1 MLGLLQAKQVSA
13 DAWSPYDVKDIAF
26 NARDVNNVCIDES
39 GTGITPP
46 KRYMDSHGADFLD
59 PRAGAVRAVTR
70 WRIVSINVPL
80 VQTSRFNARDSGSTT
95 RGARQISANSSNFRA
110 AEIFFQKCMGKSS
123 FWTTENAVDAFRR
136 RDRQ

>member
-1 MLGLLQAKQVSA
+1 MLKTLPV
-13 DAWSPYDVKDIAF
+13 

-39 GTGITPP
+39 GTGNTPL

-70 WRIVSINVPL
+70 GRVVSINVPL
-80 VQTSRFNARDSGSTT
+80 VQTSRCNARGSGSTT
-95 RGARQISANSSNFRA
+95 RGARQISVKSSNFRA
-110 AEIFFQKCMGKSS
+110 AEFFFQKCMGKSS

>member
-39 GTGITPP
+39 GTVITPPP

-80 VQTSRFNARDSGSTT
+80 VQTSRFNARGSGSTT
-95 RGARQISANSSNFRA
+95 RGARQISVKSSNFRA
-110 AEIFFQKCMGKSS
+110 ATNFFKNVWEKVVFG
-123 FWTTENAVDAFRR
+123 RR
-136 RDRQ
+136 RTL